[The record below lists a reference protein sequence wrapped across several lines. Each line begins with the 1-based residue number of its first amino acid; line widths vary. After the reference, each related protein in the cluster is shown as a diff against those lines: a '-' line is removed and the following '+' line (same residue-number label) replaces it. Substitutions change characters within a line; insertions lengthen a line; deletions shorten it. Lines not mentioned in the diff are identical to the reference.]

1 MVKMAQVYM
10 FPEKNKLPKHIE
22 DAVRRNAKEYMGL
35 LYASLTLLG
44 KNGLDQMD
52 YEDIVALVTE
62 TYLDGLNDAI
72 DELE

>member
-1 MVKMAQVYM
+1 MAQVYM
-10 FPEKNKLPKHIE
+10 FPEKTKLPKHIE
-22 DAVRRNAKEYMGL
+22 EAVRRNAKEYMEL

-44 KNGLDQMD
+44 ENGLNQMGHG
-52 YEDIVALVTE
+52 DIVALVTE